1 MYQLEKRKNTLLGLT
16 EEVNSKLDVM
26 SKGLSISR
34 SAIVRNLVNSAYRT
48 YEVDFTLPSMTHR
61 QPRLDGVISEG

>member
-26 SKGLSISR
+26 SKGLGISR
-34 SAIVRNLVNSAYRT
+34 SAIVRTLVNSAYRT
-48 YEVDFTLPSMTHR
+48 YEVDCTLPSMTHR
-61 QPRLDGVISEG
+61 QPRLDEVISEG